1 MTLLRRLSYLALTLA
16 FAQIVF
22 GAIVRITGSGMGC
35 GDHWPTCEGYIIP
48 PLTRPDLIIEV
59 THRYIAAAVTIAI
72 LLLLVVAYVRRRGRG
87 VGGPGGVLRA
97 AGLAAGLV
105 VTAAVFGGITVK
117 LSLNP
122 YVIATHLAIAMT
134 LLAVL
139 SLTVLRAG
147 GWGFDA
153 AAVVQP
159 RTYRAARAGVILAF
173 IVVVFGALTANVAGA
188 NNSCQGFPACR
199 YIAVHGMPLAIQVTH
214 RILAFLLFFHLLGG
228 VIANTRRGGSGVVGR
243 AAWIAFIAVVLQIA
257 VAAVLVE
264 SHLPPVWRSL
274 HQAVGTFVWLSVF
287 TYAALARYALP
298 ARERVAT
305 TARAADAAAAPSW
318 S

>member
-1 MTLLRRLSYLALTLA
+1 VTALRRLSYLALTLA

-35 GDHWPTCEGYIIP
+35 GDHWPTCEGYVIP
-48 PLTRPDLIIEV
+48 PLSRPDLIIEV
-59 THRYIAAAVTIAI
+59 THRYLAAAVTVAI
-72 LLLLVVAYVRRRGRG
+72 LLLLGTAYARRRERG
-87 VGGPGGVLRA
+87 VGGPGGVLRS

-153 AAVVQP
+153 SAIVQP
-159 RTYRAARAGVILAF
+159 RTYRAARAGVALAF
-173 IVVVFGALTANVAGA
+173 VVVVFGALTANIAGA

-199 YIAVHGMPLAIQVTH
+199 VVAVHGMPLWIQVIH
-214 RILAFLLFFHLLGG
+214 RTLAFLLFFHLLGG
-228 VIANTRRGGSGVVGR
+228 VVAVVRRGGAGVVGR
-243 AAWIAFIAVVLQIA
+243 AAWVAFGAVILQIM

-264 SHLPPVWRSL
+264 TQLPPVWRSL
-274 HQAVGTFVWLSVF
+274 HQAMGTLVWLSVF

-298 ARERVAT
+298 ARESVGE
-305 TARAADAAAAPSW
+305 RAPAASDAAPSW

>member
-1 MTLLRRLSYLALTLA
+1 VTLLRRLSYLALVLA

-35 GDHWPTCEGYIIP
+35 GDHWPTCEGHIIP
-48 PLTRPDLIIEV
+48 PLSRPDLIIEV
-59 THRYIAAAVTIAI
+59 THRYIAATVTIAI
-72 LLLLVVAYVRRRGRG
+72 LLLLVVAYMRRRERG
-87 VGGPGGVLRA
+87 VGGPGGVLRSS
-97 AGLAAGLV
+97 GLAAGLV

-159 RTYRAARAGVILAF
+159 RTYRAARAAVGLAF
-173 IVVVFGALTANVAGA
+173 VVVVFGALTANIAGA

-199 YIAVHGMPLAIQVTH
+199 YIEVHGMPLAIQVTH

-228 VIANTRRGGSGVVGR
+228 VVAIVRRGGSGVVGR
-243 AAWIAFIAVVLQIA
+243 AAWMAFIAVVLQIA

-274 HQAVGTFVWLSVF
+274 HQAMGTLVWLSVF

-298 ARERVAT
+298 VHESAAELR
-305 TARAADAAAAPSW
+305 ADAAAAPSW